1 MKKHSELDSV
11 DNLILADM
19 TLEKVL
25 ALLLWTV
32 IFEMY
37 FSFIKFHMT
46 KTIKVSLFLRYTS
59 DWMF

>member
-1 MKKHSELDSV
+1 
-11 DNLILADM
+11 M

-37 FSFIKFHMT
+37 FGFIKFHMT